1 MTSGPTAAE
10 QAAYD
15 ELLGYTLTHGSP
27 EFIHQY
33 AVDAWMA
40 QYADERTKPI
50 GITFAL
56 VGLYLHLERGF
67 TGRQAQ
73 LAHVTLGRRKET
85 WPVFA
90 LPPSRG
96 ALTARDVMAAPPGP
110 ERDRALDAWCAS
122 VWAAYVANRETVAA
136 LLTRRGIV

>member
-1 MTSGPTAAE
+1 MSRAPTAAE

-15 ELLGYTLTHGSP
+15 ELLGYTLTHGGK

-73 LAHVTLGRRKET
+73 LAHVTLGRRKEP
-85 WPVFA
+85 WPAIA
-90 LPPSRG
+90 LPESRG
-96 ALTARDVMAAPPGP
+96 ALTVRDVMAAPAGP
-110 ERDRALDAWCAS
+110 ARDRELDAWCAS
-122 VWAAYVANRETVAA
+122 VWAAYAHNRDRVAE
-136 LLTRRGIV
+136 LLTRRGIA

>member
-1 MTSGPTAAE
+1 MTRAPTAAE

-15 ELLGYTLTHGSP
+15 ELLGYTLTHGGR
-27 EFIHQY
+27 EFVHQY

-40 QYADERTKPI
+40 QHADERTKPI

-73 LAHVTLGRRKET
+73 QAHMALGRRKEP
-85 WPVFA
+85 WPAVDFPA
-90 LPPSRG
+90 TRG
-96 ALTARDVMAAPPGP
+96 ALTAADVMAAPAGP

-122 VWAAYVANRETVAA
+122 VWEAYAANRGRVAE

>member
-1 MTSGPTAAE
+1 VTRTPSASE

-15 ELLGYTLTHGSP
+15 DLLGYTLTHGGR

-40 QYADERTKPI
+40 QFADERTTPI

-73 LAHVTLGRRKET
+73 QAHMTLARRKEA
-85 WPVFA
+85 WPA
-90 LPPSRG
+90 MELPDARG
-96 ALTARDVMAAPPGP
+96 AMTAADVVAAPPGP
-110 ERDRALDAWCAS
+110 DRDRALDAWCAA
-122 VWAAYVANRETVAA
+122 VWGAYARNRERVAE
-136 LLTRRGIV
+136 LLMRRGIL